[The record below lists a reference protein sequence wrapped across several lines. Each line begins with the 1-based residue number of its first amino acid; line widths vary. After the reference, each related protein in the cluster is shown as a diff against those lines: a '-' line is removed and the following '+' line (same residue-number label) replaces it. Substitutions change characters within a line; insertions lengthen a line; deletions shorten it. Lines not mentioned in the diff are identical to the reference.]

1 MLTRLLFTHIMETK
15 TLEIDKALYEEAQ
28 RYASSKGTDLRT
40 LVETFLR
47 SLLKNE
53 AEEGV
58 ITSHPLSSLCPII
71 RWLIPLYM
79 QAGNAA
85 ILTIEEP
92 TVSNCPASNIP
103 TPIEIASFSSSA
115 FTVMVTKSASV
126 VISIW

>member
-1 MLTRLLFTHIMETK
+1 M
-15 TLEIDKALYEEAQ
+15 
-28 RYASSKGTDLRT
+28 
-40 LVETFLR
+40 
-47 SLLKNE
+47 
-53 AEEGV
+53 GV
-58 ITSHPLSSLCPII
+58 ITSHPLSSLCPIR

-126 VISIW
+126 VISTW